1 MAILTNDLAALT
13 KTVEDLTVTVANQKA
28 ESEDMQADL
37 NAFYLMW
44 AGARVVA
51 ASREE
56 RMVLSPP
63 SARAAQVR

>member
-1 MAILTNDLAALT
+1 MTSPTDLSA
-13 KTVEDLTVTVANQKA
+13 TVAAMKKTLDDTVADNK
-28 ESEDMQADL
+28 EMKADL

-51 ASREE
+51 ASRRRKEQ
-56 RMVLSPP
+56 MVLSPP

>member
-1 MAILTNDLAALT
+1 MTSPTDLSA
-13 KTVEDLTVTVANQKA
+13 TVAAIKKTLDDTVADNK
-28 ESEDMQADL
+28 EMKADL